1 MPLYQLLNKVP
12 LLRQSY
18 AAKFLFIAFLGI
30 HIPLLGMLAY
40 YLNSGSKSFPLH
52 DFVVILILTLVA
64 TGLTLLVLFALLAP
78 ITKSVHLIKTYPLRN
93 HTIQHELDML
103 DIDEA
108 GILLQSIE
116 HMLGD
121 IEERENWREELLSI
135 MSHDLR
141 SPVSTIV
148 TLADLIELSTKEN
161 ETKDLIKHVQNYSHQ
176 QLDLL
181 ESTLTLIRYDASEVV
196 FDEINCFDLLE
207 LVAKLQERSLKQ
219 KQLQIIIEGAKVHT
233 AWANRIMLERIVH
246 NLLSNAIKYSHPDS
260 EIKLKS
266 LRSGDMIEI
275 HVQDYGT
282 GIPELLQRR
291 LFERFTTSGRKGTK
305 GESST
310 GLGLFLS
317 KRFTERMDGTLR
329 VQSEGENKGS
339 TFILSIPA
347 VGED

>member
-40 YLNSGSKSFPLH
+40 YLNSHQKEFPLH
-52 DFVVILILTLVA
+52 DFIVILILTLVA

-78 ITKSVHLIKTYPLRN
+78 ITRSVHLIKTYPLRN
-93 HTIQHELDML
+93 KTSQSEQDDLEL
-103 DIDEA
+103 DEA
-108 GILLQSIE
+108 GILVRSIE
-116 HMLGD
+116 SMLED
-121 IEERENWREELLSI
+121 MKERENWREELLSI

-148 TLADLIELSTKEN
+148 TLADLIELSTKEQ
-161 ETKDLIKHVQNYSHQ
+161 ETKDLIKHIQNFSHQ

-181 ESTLTLIRYDASEVV
+181 ESTLTLIRYDSSEID
-196 FDEINCFDLLE
+196 FDAIQCFDLLE
-207 LVAKLQERSLKQ
+207 FVARLQDRSLKQ
-219 KQLQIIIEGAKVHT
+219 KQLSIQVEGSAKHI
-233 AWANRIMLERIVH
+233 ALANRMMLERIIH
-246 NLLSNAIKYSHPDS
+246 NLLSNAIKYSNEHG

-266 LRSGDMIEI
+266 VRSGAMIEL
-275 HVQDYGT
+275 HVQDFGT
-282 GIPELLQRR
+282 GIPDLLKRR
-291 LFERFTTSGRKGTK
+291 LFERFTSSGRKGTK

-317 KRFTERMDGTLR
+317 KRFAERMHGSLR
-329 VQSEGENKGS
+329 VESEGENKGS
-339 TFILSIPA
+339 TFILSIPS
-347 VGED
+347 VS